1 MPVQK
6 PSSKVRRSEGARF
19 YTISAPLRLC
29 VLAFLIYLLLVPAAV
44 WSQGPVVAVW
54 EIDPPPEGGWTV
66 GDLIPLR
73 LRATYSGDIK
83 VTLPELP
90 GQWGPFEVREQA
102 LLDPVLDDDGA
113 VTAVREVKVALW
125 APGEYETPPLEIHY
139 QGVGGEPQAVP
150 VPSFSIAVASVLNE
164 DDLEKR
170 DLKPQASL
178 PRPPVWPWI
187 LAGVAVAMVC
197 FLAGR
202 WLWQRLRRP
211 QKEAAKFEMP
221 VDDRPPEE
229 IAYEELDRITALDL
243 PAQDE
248 FKRHYTLVA
257 DCVRVYLEGIYCV
270 PAMDRTTSEVMAALR
285 GVRIDGGGISL
296 LRTLLEDADMVKFAK
311 FRPALDQARQIV
323 VQARHL
329 VDVTKPKRASEDG
342 EIEEPITPYGI
353 DDT

>member
-1 MPVQK
+1 MRGF
-6 PSSKVRRSEGARF
+6 SSKMHRSEGAKL
-19 YTISAPLRLC
+19 YAISASLRLC
-29 VLAFLIYLLLVPAAV
+29 TSAFLICLLLVPAV
-44 WSQGPVVAVW
+44 VRSQEPVVAVW

-73 LRATYSGDIK
+73 LRATYSGDMN

-90 GQWGPFEVREQA
+90 GQWGPFEVREQT
-102 LLDPVLDDDGA
+102 LLDPVLNEDGA
-113 VTAVREVKVALW
+113 VAAVREVKVTLW

-139 QGVGGEPQAVP
+139 QGVDGESQAVP
-150 VPSFSIAVASVLNE
+150 VPPLSITVASVLNE

-178 PRPPVWPWI
+178 PRPPAWPWI
-187 LAGVAVAMVC
+187 LAGVAVAALS

-202 WLWQRLRRP
+202 WLLQRLRRP
-211 QKEAAKFEMP
+211 QKEAAGLEIP
-221 VDDRPPEE
+221 VDDRLPEE
-229 IAYEELDRITALDL
+229 IAYEELDRIAALDL

-257 DCVRVYLEGIYCV
+257 DCVRVYLEGIYRV
-270 PAMDRTTSEVMAALR
+270 PAMDRTTGEVMAALR
-285 GVRIDGGGISL
+285 GVRVDGGSIPL

-323 VQARHL
+323 VQARRF
-329 VDVTKPKRASEDG
+329 VDITRPGRASEDG
-342 EIEEPITPYGI
+342 ETREPIAPHGI
-353 DDT
+353 QNT

>member
-6 PSSKVRRSEGARF
+6 LSSKMRRPEGAKL

-29 VLAFLIYLLLVPAAV
+29 VFAFLIHLLLAPAIV
-44 WSQGPVVAVW
+44 WSQEPVVAVW

-66 GDLIPLR
+66 GDPIPLR
-73 LRATYSGDIK
+73 LRATYSDDVK

-102 LLDPVLDDDGA
+102 LLDPVLNDNGA

-139 QGVGGEPQAVP
+139 QGVGGESQVAP
-150 VPSFSIAVASVLNE
+150 VPPLSIAVASVLNE

-187 LAGVAVAMVC
+187 LAGVTVATLS

-211 QKEAAKFEMP
+211 QKEAAKFEIP

-229 IAYEELDRITALDL
+229 TAYEELDRIAALDL

-257 DCVRVYLEGIYCV
+257 DCVRVYLEGIYHV

-285 GVRIDGGGISL
+285 GVHIDGGSIPL
-296 LRTLLEDADMVKFAK
+296 LRILLEDADMVKFAK

-323 VQARHL
+323 VRARHF
-329 VDVTKPKRASEDG
+329 VDVTKPERTPEDG
-342 EIEEPITPYGI
+342 KTEEPSTEYGI
-353 DDT
+353 RNT